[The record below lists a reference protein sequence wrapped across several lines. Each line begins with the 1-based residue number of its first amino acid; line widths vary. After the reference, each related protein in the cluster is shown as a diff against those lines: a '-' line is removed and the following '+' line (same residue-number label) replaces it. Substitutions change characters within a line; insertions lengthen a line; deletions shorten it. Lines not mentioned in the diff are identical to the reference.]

1 METWYS
7 LILGT
12 PPGNSIE
19 PLAPGG
25 LAEGELVEVF
35 ADAAEGSRLAACAS
49 AAETSPEFMRT
60 SLSPSPGT
68 LGSAIRFTFSWND
81 CALAAAAAGEAAGAS
96 GAGRFNTRTS
106 VRIDIARVAKLMI
119 RCTFTK
125 TPPPLLTSAAFHG
138 TRGERLG

>member
-12 PPGNSIE
+12 APGNSIA

-35 ADAAEGSRLAACAS
+35 ADAADGSKPAACAS
-49 AAETSPEFMRT
+49 AADTSPEFIRT

-68 LGSAIRFTFSWND
+68 LGSASLFTFSWKD
-81 CALAAAAAGEAAGAS
+81 CALAAVAAGAS
-96 GAGRFNTRTS
+96 AGATGAGRLNTSTS
-106 VRIDIARVAKLMI
+106 VKIQIARVAKLMI
-119 RCTFTK
+119 RCSFTK
-125 TPPPLLTSAAFHG
+125 LPPPLLTSTAFHG
-138 TRGERLG
+138 TRGQ